1 MRRYYM
7 KYNGKKGFTLIEL
20 IVVLVILA
28 IITAIAVPFFQ
39 NYWKRAEFRKNE
51 SNARTVYLAAESK
64 LTYYRS
70 SGQWEAFKKQV
81 LSQGLQP
88 DSEVAAGND
97 NIRAIVLNADS
108 YESALADNNLVLQ
121 LLDDYSYD
129 KEFLNAAIAIEIDL
143 SSGEV
148 YSAFYGTRC
157 KGLNYK
163 ETDADGYLTM
173 MDRAYDSRSKRLLG
187 YYSAEDTV
195 ATVQLKPER
204 LRITTISL
212 QNSEKL
218 SLNWSSNMGNSLDLS
233 YEVSVYRS
241 GTNNLLF
248 SMTISP
254 YDLRTKGWSMTVG
267 EDKNS
272 LAAVT
277 VKDASGKEKGTWNF
291 PLTYSD
297 NKYSL
302 VLDGMMSA
310 KLQAIIKAASTDEA
324 KLLEL
329 EKTYSTS
336 ITRLQKLDASLAS
349 AQDLYATVKAIPYA
363 GTSSELKITK
373 EYRASEVVTS
383 NTANSMYGDDSV
395 VKTGDDTSEVNI
407 SAFRHLSNI
416 RYFDQTKKAD
426 FILTNKNMDWASVGT
441 GVYDLAS
448 DSTDARAIQL
458 LTWKEN
464 SKTSIVDFPSIP
476 KLAKTQTLK
485 GKQSTVQI
493 SNLQLGGDSVID
505 DATAEK
511 RNAEKTKYV
520 GLFCELEGTAEDFV
534 LQDAHLEFSAE
545 STETGTTATG
555 STAAGSAATESTPA
569 GTYREVC
576 GVGILAGR
584 CSGTLQNLSITKTTA
599 DQEETVKVSLKGTD
613 PAKTNSTAGIGSF
626 AGVLADV
633 DTDGTLKAPESGSIS
648 NLSAEGTV
656 TGTIPETVADGTA
669 DKAED
674 DKSTVT
680 GAENYA
686 YGIGGMFG
694 YAKLKNGADEMKL
707 DGCENHAKVSGNA
720 FTGGIVGKLDGTYQA
735 DSKGFG
741 DDTVQKQNAN
751 IKDSSSD
758 GMILCTSKSKA
769 GTLEGRYFGGL
780 VGYGNEALVYGGTS
794 ASGRAENF
802 SYNKDKKDMLQGTYV
817 GGIMGYGHS
826 VLLSNCSTE
835 KDGYIL
841 GADYV
846 GGIAGGLGGDVNEAI
861 SASGEVAVTTNR
873 SYVIG
878 NSYVGGIVGKNVDK
892 VTLKSCINN
901 GVAAG
906 YEKYAGGIV
915 GYNDNATIEDCASY
929 LSDYDSSVFN
939 MIVKTWNAKGD
950 YVGGIA
956 GYNNGRI
963 TFSDTSEKITVKSVS
978 SIVVGNNYIGGIAG
992 FNDVNGTLDVNYTLI
1007 GGRIYA
1013 YKNCAGG
1020 AFGFNASTS
1029 ALKNGLTIKPQS
1041 VEGKYYVGG
1050 IIGANVV
1057 DLTENLT
1064 MSGFATDNSL
1074 GKVVG
1079 EAFCGGLIGYQRTYT
1094 ASQLGLGGTSG
1105 TTLLEKAEA
1114 MQSTE
1119 SEEKLLPVLDENE
1132 VPDGAVTSQNT
1143 CQLTIAGADGGK
1155 SNTSNIALQ
1164 AKYYAGGIV
1173 GYCEK
1178 DSKLVL
1184 KNCKNA
1190 GNISMMDTDS
1200 KDGVAFGNF
1209 AKEEIPGST
1218 ETSDEAKTL
1227 KLHFVGGI
1235 IGANLENQVI
1245 DNCTNVG
1252 NLSGYTGTGGI
1263 VGVNAGLVVNCQL
1276 TENFGSAGLSYLGG
1290 IAGINIGNNTTHSY
1304 AGSGTSAIS
1313 YTAGTICQS
1322 STLKNKTISGKS
1334 NVGGIAGWNMAGGV
1348 LKENTGNAN
1357 INASADAAGGI
1368 AGRNSG
1374 TILMGSEATGTEA
1387 VSRSVTAKNGS
1398 GVGGIAGVNEKGGT
1412 IEITGTPEGTSAEI
1426 TAVGSGVSILGKEK
1440 VGGIVGSNHGTLGTK
1455 SSGTTT
1461 VYLTCQAKSVRAS
1474 SGIVGGIAG
1483 ESNGDIHNAVN
1494 RSNDVTADEGLAGG
1508 ITAQVRVGQK
1518 ISDCTNYGNVSSSD
1532 GYAGG
1537 IAAEN
1542 NGIISDCKVSGSKTT
1557 AVTIYSKGENEIGAV
1572 CADNR
1577 GIIENSTAVSNVLL
1591 KGEAKIFGGVTGI
1604 NDGTVQNIET
1614 KYMPKISSTKGQLTV
1629 GGVVGENRKTIS
1641 KVKADIT
1648 FDSFN
1653 NYQYFGG
1660 IAGTNGTKKNAAAQ
1674 ITSCS
1679 YQGTIQETGGNAG
1692 NCYGGI
1698 AGINW
1703 GTLEGDSIDQI
1714 TLKVEGVYTATS
1726 TSTTEQKEKLATHAG
1741 GITGKNET
1749 TAKILSCTIA
1759 NNAKSQMSAD
1769 YGMLGGVTGFNKG
1782 SIELSGSESTS
1793 AIMTGAE
1800 TVEQL
1805 NENAS
1810 KAGLQKDSAYV
1821 TYRENQEVE
1830 NLSYSGGG
1838 SKVSSGKLGMYMT
1851 SNGNLGGITAYNAT
1865 TGSLSKCASGKWF
1878 LVNKSNAISV
1888 GTGGIIGMN
1897 ESEKDLGYL
1906 VNGAFVGRQIS
1917 TVNTNRFAGGII
1929 GNQNNTTSSD
1939 WTLEKCINYGTI
1951 YCYNSHYSGGIMGQW
1966 TGTGGTISKCV
1977 NYGNLQTT
1985 YGSAWV
1991 GASAGVV
1998 AQLYHAYED
2007 NEYNIVSCNNY
2018 GSIYTKD
2025 GEATSN
2031 GANDSA
2037 GILGNITAYYVTKE
2051 ADAQHFTVNILDCTN
2066 EPGVK
2071 IYSASMASGIV
2082 GFLSCDNPQNYNN
2095 VSIPTANIVVRIERC
2110 RNFASRLK
2118 GSQFHAGIFGDRY
2131 GKTGWKNTIVKDCYS
2146 MNMDTGCYKGGG
2158 DGRPIF
2164 GSGNNRG
2171 TAGPQN
2177 MAAENRTGNIFFE
2190 GITEWNEPRVKIKHS
2205 GTQGTSGSGTIQN
2218 QNTTA
2223 AAYHDQYAFSAYEVQ
2238 DLTTGKWDFIRVDN
2252 GKTVSGSSDVI
2263 DENGIITDSNGNRK
2277 GEVLFEV
2284 EQKYD
2289 RNSTWKHFIE
2299 TADESQNEALKQT
2312 RESYRRLEGV
2322 VNNKISA
2329 PEKVEAAI
2337 ADGKV
2342 TLKITAQNRVGNPKD
2357 ADGNVL
2363 KCDPFTY
2370 RVKVTS
2376 GNKTVVHNLYTEEG
2390 SFSIPE
2396 GMEKN
2401 ATIEVT
2407 SVSMFDDVEES
2418 DAYVVKE
2425 ADLNRVLPDPDV
2437 RVELVIAG
2445 TRWDSWNGKYSYK
2458 YQFSLNN
2465 LDEYNAVDENGDALY
2480 PDWKVN
2486 VTIQGVDTVTLTNNN
2501 RTGQIG
2507 VDESNTMYQ
2516 MVAQAT
2522 TGSGTGSMVQDS
2534 KKVSTPVCLPGYAP
2548 EISLAGITE
2557 NVEVTGTTLDDL
2569 QIKVT
2574 LDASKKSATTPPVYR
2589 VELIGDWENE
2599 KAVVLA
2605 KEDVLTVSNGKASV
2619 IFQNLPE
2626 YIGKAKNLKIRMWYS
2641 ASGLGPVYTYHET
2654 ENASEANIKELM
2666 GVEETENGTKATWS
2680 YLHTTLEP
2688 DDTAEFGNYKYIS
2701 GSAILNWL
2709 EAPKLENV
2717 DTTLTPE
2724 ITADGSVHYTFQWDQ
2739 DKKATETRNYEVE
2752 LTGIDKNSGR
2762 EVRIDVGD
2770 AYQEG
2775 ENQLTVDGSDWNYT
2789 SVRLKVTRV
2798 GSSSGTKTPQI
2809 GLSSEGTY
2817 SVKQRLEQPG
2827 QMSLANTDVNELNY
2841 QISWSA
2847 ISSENGCAGYQPYI
2861 QVYDGDTLGEAK
2873 ALGDVVQAGTGADGI
2888 YQNSYDLEEY
2898 AGKRVVL
2905 YLVAKAEENGSYLDS
2920 KNGVTVEMEIPD
2932 RLAEPKVTWNTN
2944 WNYDKNSS
2952 MTADKFQNGGMQVNI
2967 TADAGSIPPGG
2978 STYLLK
2984 AYIYDSEDAAMSGGT
2999 PLVTYPSA
3007 DGTPVQMD
3015 VVNSTNY
3022 RHQMTGL
3029 PLKYAGKWI
3038 VFYTRISSGGGNV
3051 SSKWT
3056 KSDVYRLPYVKLAA
3070 PSIASDTRA
3079 YDLDVIQTDNP
3090 DIDGEAKTWH
3100 SVQNVL
3106 TWNSV
3111 ESADFYTISLRGN
3124 TVNAQGGK
3132 TPMNAEIR
3140 VLESEN
3146 GVTVQQK
3153 VLQMNEQ
3160 TKKQEWVWAAVPES
3174 AKSSSEENEK
3184 VHTYELDSYSTELQN
3199 SYSTANGVNITYQMK
3214 LTAALTVEQ
3223 QEDGSFS
3230 YTLRLPDVVSMTAN
3244 DGTSVTNSA
3253 FTMTSNAFVT
3263 ADVQAN
3269 QDGKSSDVF
3278 HASDASEVRWN
3289 N

>member
-39 NYWKRAEFRKNE
+39 SYWKRAEFRKNE

-81 LSQGLQP
+81 SSQGLQP
-88 DSEVAAGND
+88 DSEVSAGND
-97 NIRAIVLNADS
+97 NIRAIVLDADS

-233 YEVSVYRS
+233 YEVSVYQS

-626 AGVLADV
+626 AGVVADV

-674 DKSTVT
+674 DKSTVI

-707 DGCENHAKVSGNA
+707 DGCENHTKVSGNA

-735 DSKGFG
+735 DSKGSG

-794 ASGRAENF
+794 VSGRAENF
-802 SYNKDKKDMLQGTYV
+802 SYNKEKKDMLQGTYV

-846 GGIAGGLGGDVNEAI
+846 GGIAGGLGGDVSEAI

-939 MIVKTWNAKGD
+939 MIVKTWDAKGD

-956 GYNNGRI
+956 GYNNGKI

-1050 IIGANVV
+1050 CIGANVV

-1094 ASQLGLGGTSG
+1094 ASQLGLGG

-1209 AKEEIPGST
+1209 AKKEIPGST

-1374 TILMGSEATGTEA
+1374 TILMGSDATGTKD

-1461 VYLTCQAKSVRAS
+1461 FYLTCQAKSVRAS
-1474 SGIVGGIAG
+1474 SGTVGGIAG

-1557 AVTIYSKGENEIGAV
+1557 AVTIYSKGANEIGAV

-1660 IAGTNGTKKNAAAQ
+1660 IAGTNGTKENAAAQ

-1714 TLKVEGVYTATS
+1714 ILKVEGVYTATS

-1805 NENAS
+1805 NEDAS

-1906 VNGAFVGRQIS
+1906 VNGAFVGRKIS
-1917 TVNTNRFAGGII
+1917 NEGTNRFAGGII
-1929 GNQNNTTSSD
+1929 GNQNNSTQSG

-1966 TGTGGTISKCV
+1966 TGTGGTISQCV

-1985 YGSAWV
+1985 YKYDWI
-1991 GASAGVV
+1991 GASGGIV
-1998 AQLYHAYED
+1998 AQLYHAYEE
-2007 NEYNIVSCNNY
+2007 NEYNIVKCRNY
-2018 GSIYTKD
+2018 GNIFKRNGSD
-2025 GEATSN
+2025 GN

-2037 GILGNITAYYVTKE
+2037 GILGNVTTYNVKNTKE
-2051 ADAQHFTVNILDCTN
+2051 AQNFTIQILDCTN

-2071 IYSASMASGIV
+2071 IYSASMASGIF
-2082 GFLSCDNPQNYNN
+2082 GFLSCDDPGDGSILTKATCN
-2095 VSIPTANIVVRIERC
+2095 VKIRVERC
-2110 RNFASRLK
+2110 RNFADVLN
-2118 GSQFHAGIFGDRY
+2118 GSYAGGIFGDRY
-2131 GKTGWKNTIVKDCYS
+2131 GTTGWENTIVKDSFSLNAESYTRYWSWIEYEC
-2146 MNMDTGCYKGGG
+2146 
-2158 DGRPIF
+2158 PIF
-2164 GSGNNRG
+2164 FARSGKTDFPSGRRSDWTGNLFWQGRSDWSVPNIKQKSDQNTNITTSQSTLSSAEKGLGDRYAYQIFELYDV
-2171 TAGPQN
+2171 TAGKYVF
-2177 MAAENRTGNIFFE
+2177 A
-2190 GITEWNEPRVKIKHS
+2190 S
-2205 GTQGTSGSGTIQN
+2205 
-2218 QNTTA
+2218 
-2223 AAYHDQYAFSAYEVQ
+2223 
-2238 DLTTGKWDFIRVDN
+2238 VDP
-2252 GKTVSGSSDVI
+2252 GKTIDTASQRQWYSSYSDGDTINEQGLIV
-2263 DENGIITDSNGNRK
+2263 DKDGNRK
-2277 GEVLFEV
+2277 GEVLF
-2284 EQKYD
+2284 YAD
-2289 RNSTWKHFIE
+2289 RQYSKSDVTNIFCKE
-2299 TADESQNEALKQT
+2299 TAEEKNVALRES
-2312 RESYRRLEGV
+2312 RESYRRLEGITDE
-2322 VNNKISA
+2322 NKILA
-2329 PEKVEAAI
+2329 PQSVTATV

-2342 TLKITAQNRVGNPKD
+2342 TLKITPQDRPDEAVGT
-2357 ADGNVL
+2357 DGKVM
-2363 KCDPFTY
+2363 KCDPFMY

-2390 SFSIPE
+2390 SFSIPN

-2407 SVSMFDDVEES
+2407 SVSMFDDVAES

-2425 ADLNRVLPDPDV
+2425 SDLNRVLPDPDV
-2437 RVELVIAG
+2437 RIELKRTG
-2445 TRWDSWNGKYSYK
+2445 SESYSYE
-2458 YQFSLNN
+2458 YSLNN
-2465 LDEYNAVDENGDALY
+2465 LDEYNATDENGNALY
-2480 PDWKVN
+2480 EGWTVKIN
-2486 VTIQGVDTVTLTNNN
+2486 VSRVGEITLSNDKQTELCAVEDYEKEKN
-2501 RTGQIG
+2501 RI
-2507 VDESNTMYQ
+2507 YQ
-2516 MVAQAT
+2516 MVAQGIA
-2522 TGSGTGSMVQDS
+2522 GSSSAAQNS
-2534 KKVSTPVCLPGYAP
+2534 KKVSTAICLPGYDP
-2548 EISLAGITE
+2548 REMPLNKNKNKI
-2557 NVEVTGTTLDDL
+2557 EVTGTTLADL
-2569 QIKVT
+2569 AIKVT
-2574 LDASKKSATTPPVYR
+2574 LDESDKSTDTPPIYR
-2589 VELIGDWENE
+2589 VELVGDWNNE
-2599 KAVVLA
+2599 SQVVLA
-2605 KEDVLTVSNGKASV
+2605 KEDVLTVSQGKATV
-2619 IFQNLPE
+2619 TFQNLPE
-2626 YIGKAKNLKIRMWYS
+2626 YIGEAKNLKIRIWYS
-2641 ASGLGPVYTYHET
+2641 ASGLGPVYTYHEVET
-2654 ENASEANIKELM
+2654 EAEANIKELT
-2666 GVEETENGTKATWS
+2666 GVETTAEGTKETWS
-2680 YLHTTLEP
+2680 YTYTTIDP
-2688 DDTAEFGNYKYIS
+2688 KDSSQFGNYKYTS
-2701 GSAILNWL
+2701 DNILKWL
-2709 EAPKLENV
+2709 EAPELENV
-2717 DTTLTPE
+2717 RETLTPAYDANGN
-2724 ITADGSVHYTFQWDQ
+2724 IHYTFKWDK
-2739 DKKATETRNYEVE
+2739 DKTGTDDRNYQVE
-2752 LTGIDKNSGR
+2752 LTGIDSSGR

-2861 QVYDGDTLGEAK
+2861 QVYDGNTLGEAK

-3184 VHTYELDSYSTELQN
+3184 VHMYELDSYSTELQN

-3269 QDGKSSDVF
+3269 QDGKSSDAF